1 MSALVADAYALPL
14 RNPLCDFANLIEVM
28 NLWMKFYIILKWP
41 ARFHTHGC
49 MVSMKHKQKQRKT
62 GWLRDINTTLLGTTC
77 STLLA
82 STFCCMRVWSAVSGA
97 SHSGVRSRK
106 ASSPSSSFTKV
117 NDLFNRSVFF
127 AAVCFV
133 FCLLLSCYQWIV
145 IQTSTETRTHVC
157 THACTHTCTH
167 AHTYTQ

>member
-1 MSALVADAYALPL
+1 MSCHSEIHCVTLLILLKSWISIPHYSQVASPFSHS
-14 RNPLCDFANLIEVM
+14 RV
-28 NLWMKFYIILKWP
+28 
-41 ARFHTHGC
+41 HGENET
-49 MVSMKHKQKQRKT
+49 RT
-62 GWLRDINTTLLGTTC
+62 ETAENGLTTRYKYHMLGTTC

-106 ASSPSSSFTKV
+106 ASSSSSSFTKV

-167 AHTYTQ
+167 AHTYTEAELHAIFLTI